1 MLLAVFLLSIKMEL
15 DRWLD
20 DELEP
25 FEILMNIYYTFKNYS
40 IWPTVLVIP
49 AVLVLAN
56 GALRTRGGRTLNG
69 LLDSRCRSAQQGF

>member
-1 MLLAVFLLSIKMEL
+1 
-15 DRWLD
+15 
-20 DELEP
+20 
-25 FEILMNIYYTFKNYS
+25 LMNIYYTFKNYS

-56 GALRTRGGRTLNG
+56 SALRTRGGRTLNG